1 MKHYIIYFIN
11 GSHKIIQSSINLIE
25 DTDHLYFLGIDYH
38 LVDYIVPLNRDIN
51 QNDVLS
57 MDFITVLT
65 GPEQVWWSKAAGE
78 FLTPSVTNK
87 HFLQIINEKI
97 QMMTEKRSSLLQKL
111 DVDFMIS
118 LEISNNKQTEI
129 IKINKNF
136 LRQLSCRTE
145 MHHIHDCEK
154 INKFNAFYNIL
165 NIEIIDP
172 GYGCSESVPYVTI
185 SSPEETND
193 NYGLAAAANAIRGS
207 KGELLSLSMAKLGCG
222 YISEPTIKISG
233 YEGENAKHPVLKAVI
248 GNII

>member
-11 GSHKIIQSSINLIE
+11 GSYKIIQSSINLIE
-25 DTDHLYFLGIDYH
+25 DTDHLHFLGIDYH
-38 LVDYIVPLNRDIN
+38 LVDYIVPLNKDID
-51 QNDVLS
+51 QNDLKHRKILPDGNS
-57 MDFITVLT
+57 I
-65 GPEQVWWSKAAGE
+65 W
-78 FLTPSVTNK
+78 NK
-87 HFLQIINEKI
+87 HDLINEKI

-118 LEISNNKQTEI
+118 LEIANNKQTEI

-207 KGELLSLSMAKLGCG
+207 KGELLSLSMTKLGCG